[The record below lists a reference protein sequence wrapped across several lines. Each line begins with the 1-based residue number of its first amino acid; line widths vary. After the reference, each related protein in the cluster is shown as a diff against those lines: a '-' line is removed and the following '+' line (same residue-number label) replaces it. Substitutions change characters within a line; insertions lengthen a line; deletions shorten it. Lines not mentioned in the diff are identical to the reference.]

1 MKTLTVVW
9 GIAFLPVFFVQ
20 LINVKETFRT
30 ALLALLLYLWPTWHQ
45 FVLMDTGGS
54 ADYAYI
60 PVGISIAA
68 LVPSYMFSFW
78 TRLWLPFALLAF
90 AYNIAGF
97 EQYDMADGWRAL
109 MYQDILLLAVVLARK
124 LEPEEGHIHMFDRF
138 LIALICG
145 LGIAQS
151 AVLLDRDEP
160 DRWNDIPFWAIGV
173 SVAAA
178 AVHVLL
184 NMRYRARHHTSLCD
198 FYSNKYVPVSS

>member
-1 MKTLTVVW
+1 MKTLTAVW

-20 LINVKETFRT
+20 LINVKETFRI

-45 FVLMDTGGS
+45 FVLLDTDS
-54 ADYAYI
+54 NADYALILWGVSVVVIFASYF
-60 PVGISIAA
+60 SAA
-68 LVPSYMFSFW
+68 W
-78 TRLWLPFALLAF
+78 GRLWLSFALLAF

-97 EQYDMADGWRAL
+97 EQYDLVGGWRAL
-109 MYQDILLLAVVLARK
+109 MYNGILLLSFVLARH
-124 LEPEEGHIHMFDRF
+124 LEPEEGHIHMFHRF
-138 LIALICG
+138 LVALICG

-160 DRWNDIPFWAIGV
+160 NRWNDIPYWAFGV
-173 SVAAA
+173 SFAAA